1 MGWQGQEHIEIVDV
15 IWHTREFQLY
25 FLENF
30 YFKIL
35 LKNCVLVFIGQNSI
49 KTIHIVSFHYSSLI
63 WVRFD

>member
-1 MGWQGQEHIEIVDV
+1 MEHIEIVDA

-35 LKNCVLVFIGQNSI
+35 LK
-49 KTIHIVSFHYSSLI
+49 KIVCMFL
-63 WVRFD
+63 